1 MEFDL
6 ESEKAGHSK
15 VRNKRRQQLNYQL
28 KRSQAAAFAVSNG
41 KPDQIHILQ
50 GGSIETPLDEVN
62 PGFLSLFSGSE
73 KLSSVTNK
81 RIGRRE
87 ELAQWITDKDNPLT
101 SRVIV
106 NRIWQWH
113 FGQALAG
120 NPNNFGGTVKPT
132 HPELLDWLAQK
143 FMDEGWSF
151 KNYTES
157 FSLRFINDQQ
167 NIRTKNFSKT

>member
-1 MEFDL
+1 MEFDQ

-81 RIGRRE
+81 KSGRRE

-101 SRVIV
+101 
-106 NRIWQWH
+106 
-113 FGQALAG
+113 
-120 NPNNFGGTVKPT
+120 
-132 HPELLDWLAQK
+132 
-143 FMDEGWSF
+143 
-151 KNYTES
+151 
-157 FSLRFINDQQ
+157 
-167 NIRTKNFSKT
+167 